1 MGTRPRLSHPR
12 RRPHGALRHAPE
24 QFELAF
30 GPLPCHLLFV
40 PQPPHLFQLR
50 LEVAHRLVHQQ
61 LLERPLLDVAR
72 LVLLQVVD
80 VLHRALQDCALG
92 LFARAVGHDAS
103 ELVDARVDIASP
115 SAFDL
120 FLLFRKKK
128 KNKVR
133 QPITGSRVQ
142 RLAYMVVLSLARPLV
157 CAHRGVSAPARAPT
171 RPSPTRP
178 LRLVAFVA
186 VVLVIR
192 HVLWRRT
199 GWWNVGSLGS
209 DARC

>member
-1 MGTRPRLSHPR
+1 MGTQPSLSHPR

-24 QFELAF
+24 QLELAF

-103 ELVDARVDIASP
+103 ELVDALVDIASP

-120 FLLFRKKK
+120 FLLFRKK
-128 KNKVR
+128 NKVR
-133 QPITGSRVQ
+133 QHITGSRAQ
-142 RLAYMVVLSLARPLV
+142 RSTYVVVLSLARPLV
-157 CAHRGVSAPARAPT
+157 CAHRGVSAPART
-171 RPSPTRP
+171 PTRP
-178 LRLVAFVA
+178 LRLVALVA
-186 VVLVIR
+186 VVLVVG
-192 HVLWRRT
+192 HVLGRRA

>member
-1 MGTRPRLSHPR
+1 MLRASFSFRWWMYCTARCRTAPLAFSPELLGTMRPSSLMPSLILPR
-12 RRPHGALRHAPE
+12 RLRSTSFFC
-24 QFELAF
+24 FE
-30 GPLPCHLLFV
+30 
-40 PQPPHLFQLR
+40 
-50 LEVAHRLVHQQ
+50 
-61 LLERPLLDVAR
+61 
-72 LVLLQVVD
+72 
-80 VLHRALQDCALG
+80 
-92 LFARAVGHDAS
+92 
-103 ELVDARVDIASP
+103 
-115 SAFDL
+115 
-120 FLLFRKKK
+120 KKK

-157 CAHRGVSAPARAPT
+157 CAHRGVSAPARAST